1 MNLLIVSPLFPPEIG
16 GPSTYIVPLAK
27 GLASKGHSVKVVA
40 LATEHPAEKFGL
52 DVFSV
57 LHGDAMPVRETR
69 LLKSILSLGRGSDVI
84 YALDVAAIGMQCVL
98 AGKILGKPVVVR
110 YAGDTAWEK
119 ARRQGKSAKGIEE
132 FLREPDA
139 NHWIVDLEK
148 FVLGS
153 AAAVITP
160 SRYLKRVLMECMGTG
175 GGKIFAINN
184 AIEEVVPAG
193 GRKRRAIAYGRFVP
207 WKHFGGVIEA
217 FAGLPEENLVIVGE
231 GPLKDELE
239 GMASGKQN
247 VSILGKMPHKEL
259 MAALSGS
266 EMFVLNSSYEGMAHS
281 ILEAFAAGTPVIAS
295 DIEPNRELITD
306 GENGLLVPLE
316 PREKNVEGIR
326 KAVER
331 LRDKGFAT
339 KIAGNAQSKL
349 KEHSWG
355 EVLKETESVLANA
368 GKKPAH

>member
-1 MNLLIVSPLFPPEIG
+1 MKVLIVSPLFPPEIG

-27 GLASKGHSVKVVA
+27 GLASKGHSVKVIT
-40 LATEHPAEKFGL
+40 LANGHPEEKFGL
-52 DVFSV
+52 EVFSV

-69 LLKSILSLGRGSDVI
+69 LLKSILSMGKGSDVI

-119 ARRQGKSAKGIEE
+119 ARRQGASSKGIEE
-132 FLREPDA
+132 FLAKPDA

-153 AAAVITP
+153 SAAVIAP
-160 SRYLKRVLMECMGTG
+160 SKYLKRVLIDSMGID
-175 GGKIFAINN
+175 GGKVFAINN
-184 AIEEVVPAG
+184 AIEEVAPAG
-193 GRKRRAIAYGRFVP
+193 GRERRAIAYGRFVP
-207 WKHFGGVIEA
+207 WKHFGRVIEA
-217 FAGLPEENLVIVGE
+217 FAGLPEEKLVIVGE

-316 PREKNVEGIR
+316 PREKNIGGMR
-326 KAVER
+326 KAVGR
-331 LRDKGFAT
+331 LRDRGFAAR
-339 KIAGNAQSKL
+339 IAENARSKL
-349 KEHSWG
+349 GEHSWEG
-355 EVLKETESVLANA
+355 VLGETESVLANA